1 MLDAQD
7 NVHQNVSIETSEE
20 IEMNKIEQ
28 RVRRYKED
36 WQLLSDTLPTGRI
49 TIDILYNFLNTK
61 RKLEEKF
68 LADII
73 TLSKTLQDTF

>member
-1 MLDAQD
+1 
-7 NVHQNVSIETSEE
+7 VSIETSEE

-73 TLSKTLQDTF
+73 TLSKTL